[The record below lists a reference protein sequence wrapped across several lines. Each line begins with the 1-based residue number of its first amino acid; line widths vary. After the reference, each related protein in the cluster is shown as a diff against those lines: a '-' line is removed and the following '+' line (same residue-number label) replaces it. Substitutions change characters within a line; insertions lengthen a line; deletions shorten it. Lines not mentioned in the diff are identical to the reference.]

1 MGFSFLSFHSIECVL
16 SSGQKSRGYIK
27 LFNSLL
33 NNWFVSWTSDPI
45 TSHKYQPLKMRMESV
60 GSADANLTRQK
71 RDWQVLSFGLCEWCM
86 FSSEIS
92 PVTDL
97 WGQAFRR
104 LKISSG
110 EGKTV
115 FYWGQIKYLVNGFTF
130 LSGRK
135 KQKIIPL
142 AVLTANTHW
151 ARPHCILFIH
161 GGEWL
166 SCLECQGDLSGFE
179 LN

>member
-1 MGFSFLSFHSIECVL
+1 
-16 SSGQKSRGYIK
+16 
-27 LFNSLL
+27 
-33 NNWFVSWTSDPI
+33 
-45 TSHKYQPLKMRMESV
+45 
-60 GSADANLTRQK
+60 
-71 RDWQVLSFGLCEWCM
+71 M

-104 LKISSG
+104 FKISSG

-130 LSGRK
+130 LSERK
-135 KQKIIPL
+135 KQKITPL
-142 AVLTANTHW
+142 AVLTANTHC

-161 GGEWL
+161 SEEGL
-166 SCLECQGDLSGFE
+166 SCLKCQGDLPGFE

>member
-16 SSGQKSRGYIK
+16 SGGQKSRGYIK

-71 RDWQVLSFGLCEWCM
+71 RDWQRPFRWIKWMVYVFIRNKSCDWLL
-86 FSSEIS
+86 
-92 PVTDL
+92 
-97 WGQAFRR
+97 GQAFRR

-130 LSGRK
+130 LSERK